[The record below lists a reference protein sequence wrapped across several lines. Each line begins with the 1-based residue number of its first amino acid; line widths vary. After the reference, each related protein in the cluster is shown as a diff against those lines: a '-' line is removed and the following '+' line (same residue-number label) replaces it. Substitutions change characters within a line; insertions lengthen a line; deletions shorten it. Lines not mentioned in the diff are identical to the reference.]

1 MKTKNPSP
9 LRSARLAAGM
19 TQKQLAESAQAAEIE
34 LDKAAAALGRK
45 GGRVKTPAK
54 ISASRANGRKG
65 GRPKKIIN
73 DSIDPAKPLNG
84 QGG

>member
-45 GGRVKTPAK
+45 GGDHKNENRRSQRLAK
-54 ISASRANGRKG
+54 HG
-65 GRPKKIIN
+65 
-73 DSIDPAKPLNG
+73 
-84 QGG
+84 